1 MKYWFKLIFGEE
13 QKRIVVGVLL
23 AFITAISGVA
33 LLLLSGWFITAT
45 GLVGISLG
53 LGIIIIFDM
62 YMPGSGIRFFALSRT
77 VSRYIERLYNH
88 NTILKLVAVF
98 RGELFGRLLKLN
110 YSVSKHKDNKEWL
123 SRLTADLDALDSI
136 LLRFTITPLAICL
149 LSLAVGI
156 FSYFLW
162 RDSTV
167 LLLGL
172 LTFSLLFG
180 VFGTVFFTT
189 AKAYDKAT
197 LQNTLRKK
205 SIEHLEGSFQLHCMG
220 LQTIHAKPMQKELQA
235 LNKLEAEFHKASS
248 WVQFILDLFLQL
260 GLVSVILFT
269 LNNAQESII
278 SGPVAVLLIL
288 LTVGLIE
295 IVQVLPS
302 QFKEWGKTKYSALK
316 LQSEFSQKN
325 KQIEKS
331 SGTNTAVEYFSVHI
345 NNHPFIPASK
355 NGLVLT
361 FAKGTTSFVGRSGSG
376 KSTCANIL
384 AGLVSQK
391 ELLENQVQYTINGD
405 SRKDISYFKGTDLFY
420 LQQEN
425 TIFSDS
431 IRYNLTLGLKELTES
446 ELNIALSKVG
456 LADWV
461 KGLPHGLDTWLG
473 ETGENLSGGQA
484 RRLCLARLFLRKP
497 KFIILDEPFNGI
509 DKMTADMINDEL
521 LCHLKGANLAVFTH
535 EISGFYTKQAHTV
548 VTDLNLE

>member
-149 LSLAVGI
+149 LSLAVSI

-189 AKAYDKAT
+189 AKAYDKAM

-331 SGTNTAVEYFSVHI
+331 SCTNTALEYFSVHI
-345 NNHPFIPASK
+345 NNHSFIPASK

-361 FAKGTTSFVGRSGSG
+361 FAKGITSFVGRSGSG

-384 AGLVSQK
+384 AGLVSEH
-391 ELLENQVQYTINGD
+391 ELLENQVQYFINGELRQD
-405 SRKDISYFKGTDLFY
+405 FPVFNPSELFY
-420 LQQEN
+420 LRQEN

-431 IRYNLTLGLKELTES
+431 IRYNLTLGLKELTDS

-497 KFIILDEPFNGI
+497 TFIILDEPFNGI

-521 LCHLKGANLAVFTH
+521 LCHLKEANLAVFTH